1 MRTRI
6 LIGIGAWLLGVATAT
21 GGSLLVVSR
30 LGEGIAGSPG
40 QQLTV
45 SMVNRALASETAEKP
60 APVPSIRLGGTATP
74 ITRPAT
80 PPPSALPSASPIP
93 QPTSG
98 TGGTGSTSGTG
109 GTGGTG
115 GTVLTSSG
123 GTVVAGCQAADAY
136 LLSWSPQQG
145 YEAGGV
151 VRGQAATAQ
160 VVFTSDTR
168 VVTMVVSCSGGV
180 PSAATHVSGG
190 PTGGD
195 E

>member
-1 MRTRI
+1 LGNVRPRI

-21 GGSLLVVSR
+21 AGCLLVVSR
-30 LGEGIAGSPG
+30 LGEGIAASPG

-45 SMVNRALASETAEKP
+45 SMVNRALASEAAEKTT
-60 APVPSIRLGGTATP
+60 PVPSIRLGGTATP
-74 ITRPAT
+74 ITRSAT
-80 PPPSALPSASPIP
+80 PPPSALPTASPIP
-93 QPTSG
+93 QPASGTDGTSG
-98 TGGTGSTSGTG
+98 TA
-109 GTGGTG
+109 GTG

-123 GTVVAGCQAADAY
+123 GTVVAGCQAAGAY

-151 VRGQAATAQ
+151 VRGPAATAQ